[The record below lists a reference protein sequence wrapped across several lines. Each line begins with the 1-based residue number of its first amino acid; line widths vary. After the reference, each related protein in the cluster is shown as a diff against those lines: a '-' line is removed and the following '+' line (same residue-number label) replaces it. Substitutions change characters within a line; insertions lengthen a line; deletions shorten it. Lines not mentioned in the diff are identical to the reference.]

1 MSKKATIADQ
11 VLELLSDGDKWAD
24 EIVAGVS
31 AQPVSIRMRLGQLVK
46 QGVIVRVKRGIYR
59 KKEVLEEP
67 GAVKNPRK
75 HSDNVKL
82 INLQLNMLDKV
93 IDAFCANFEEV
104 WRDETKLSELNG
116 FILQFKSL
124 ASSVDK
130 LMHRWYIVHRGYDA
144 NPYLAEAD
152 VDRKVSAAKVSG
164 EPSAESHEIIS
175 WESEKETLAE
185 AIARHEKEKKEGS

>member
-1 MSKKATIADQ
+1 MSKRVTIADQ
-11 VLELLSDGDKWAD
+11 VLELLSEGDKWAD

-31 AQPVSIRMRLGQLVK
+31 AKPVSIRARLGQLVK
-46 QGVIVRVKRGIYR
+46 EGIIVRVKRGIYR
-59 KKEVLEEP
+59 KKEVLEVPRAAE
-67 GAVKNPRK
+67 NPRK
-75 HSDNVKL
+75 HLDNVKL

-93 IDAFCANFEEV
+93 IDAFCANFEEA

-116 FILQFKSL
+116 FILGFKSL

-152 VDRKVSAAKVSG
+152 VDRRVSAANPTG
-164 EPSAESHEIIS
+164 EPSDECHEIIS

-185 AIARHEKEKKEGS
+185 AIERHEKEKKGK